1 MNFRLIFR
9 LIALLV
15 IFLGIFMLLPLGVS
29 FFYEEECVSS
39 LFFSFLLTIS
49 IGGLLFLFSRGNE
62 DNYLGHRDGVLVVAG
77 GWVVSGLIA
86 TLPYMLSGAI
96 PSFTDA
102 LFESV
107 SGFTTTGSSILSNVE
122 VIPKGILLW
131 RSQTQWLGGMGIIV
145 LTIAVLPFLGIGG
158 MQLYKAE
165 TPSPVVDKLTPRI
178 AETAAALWKLYVVFT
193 LFEIFF
199 LLLGDLSLFE
209 AVCHAFTTLPT
220 GGFSTRNASIGAFGS
235 FYTECVLIFFMFI
248 SGMSFTLHYRFISG
262 NRCVYLKDPEFK
274 TYLCLVLF
282 FVGAVSLDLFLE
294 KNKGLFESF
303 REALFQVVSVVT
315 TTGYVTADFEKWPPF
330 SQHILLICMFLGC
343 MAGST
348 GGGIKVM
355 RFILLVR
362 HAYLEIV
369 RIIHPHATTV
379 VKFGNLPV
387 PQHILRSVWG
397 FFLLY
402 LMIFVMATL
411 LLALLGMDMIS
422 SIASVATCLG
432 NVGPGL
438 GVVGPM
444 DNFSSVPQAGKWVLI
459 FCMLLGR
466 LEIYTVI
473 VLFIPA
479 FWRR

>member
-1 MNFRLIFR
+1 MNFRLISR
-9 LIALLV
+9 LIAMLV
-15 IFLGIFMLLPLGVS
+15 IFLGVFMLLPLCVS
-29 FFYEEECVSS
+29 FFYEESCVTS

-49 IGGLLFLFSRGNE
+49 IGSLLYFLSRGQE
-62 DNYLGHRDGVLVVAG
+62 DDYLSHRDGVLVVAG
-77 GWVVSGLIA
+77 GWIVSGLVA
-86 TLPYMLSGAI
+86 TLPYILSGSI

-107 SGFTTTGSSILSNVE
+107 SGFTTTGSSILTNLE
-122 VIPKGILLW
+122 VLPKGILLW

-145 LTIAVLPFLGIGG
+145 LTIAVLPFLGVGG

-178 AETAAALWKLYVVFT
+178 AETAAALWKIYVVFT

-199 LLLGDLSLFE
+199 LLLGGLTFFE

-235 FYTECVLIFFMFI
+235 YYTECVFVFFMFI

-262 NRCVYLKDPEFK
+262 NRRVYLKDPEFK
-274 TYLCLVLF
+274 TYLCMVLF
-282 FVGAVSLDLFLE
+282 FVGAVTIDLFLE
-294 KNKGLFESF
+294 MEKGFFESF
-303 REALFQVVSVVT
+303 REAIFQVVSIIT
-315 TTGYVTADFEKWPPF
+315 TTGYVTVDFEKWPVF
-330 SQHILLICMFLGC
+330 SQYILLICMFLGC

-348 GGGIKVM
+348 GGGIKIM

-402 LMIFVMATL
+402 LIIFVMASL
-411 LLALLGMDMIS
+411 LLAVLGLDMIS
-422 SIASVATCLG
+422 SIAAVATCLG

-444 DNFSSVPQAGKWVLI
+444 DNFALIPQTGKWILI

-473 VLFIPA
+473 VLIVPA